1 MATQLRCKLLL
12 VLGISL
18 FSISVARA
26 QTIPASKQPAQ
37 KQTLDSARRIID
49 SLDNALLHTL
59 GERERIVK
67 EIGIYKAK
75 NHIAPLQAARFQE
88 VLDKSIA
95 TGKKLGLSAEF
106 ITQLMN
112 AVHEESLR
120 IERDSTIVG
129 N

>member
-95 TGKKLGLSAEF
+95 AGKKLGLSAEF

>member
-1 MATQLRCKLLL
+1 MKFIKSLLL
-12 VLGISL
+12 VAAICL
-18 FSISVARA
+18 FVPVMANA
-26 QTIPASKQPAQ
+26 QTSIPVKPPV
-37 KQTLDSARRIID
+37 KNQTLDSARRIID
-49 SLDNALLHTL
+49 SLDNAVLHTL
-59 GERERIVK
+59 GEREKIVK

-75 NHIAPLQAARFQE
+75 NHIAPLQAARFQQ

-95 TGKKLGLSAEF
+95 EGKKLGLSAEF